1 MLKQKHWFI
10 GLASVAATALTIATT
25 ATAAAPD
32 PDANRIAQGFAIAP
46 VPLNLDGLDRDKVG
60 LGSYLVNA
68 LGGCNDCHTAP
79 PFAPGGNP
87 YLGQRKRINRQG
99 YLAGGQRFG
108 PFVSPNLTP
117 DARRR
122 PGGMTFLQFRAAIR
136 EGKDPENPNRILQ
149 VMPWPVYSS
158 MGGRDL
164 QAIYEYL
171 RAIPSIQR

>member
-1 MLKQKHWFI
+1 MQRSLGR
-10 GLASVAATALTIATT
+10 GLAALAATVLTVAS
-25 ATAAAPD
+25 AAAAD
-32 PDANRIAQGFAIAP
+32 ADANRVAQGFAIAP
-46 VPLNLDGLDRDKVG
+46 VPLNLAGLDRVKVG

-79 PFAPGGNP
+79 PYAPGGDP
-87 YLGQRKRINRQG
+87 YLGQRKRINRAG
-99 YLAGGQRFG
+99 YLAGGQQFG

-122 PGGMTFLQFRAAIR
+122 PGGMTFVQFRDAIR
-136 EGKDPENPNRILQ
+136 QGKDPEDPRRLLQ

-171 RAIPSIQR
+171 RAIPSIPG